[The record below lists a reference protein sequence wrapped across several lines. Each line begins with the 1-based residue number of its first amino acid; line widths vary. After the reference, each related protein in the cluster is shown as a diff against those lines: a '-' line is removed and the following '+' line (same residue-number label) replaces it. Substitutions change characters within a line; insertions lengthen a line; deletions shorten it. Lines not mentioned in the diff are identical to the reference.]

1 MLSVLFLGFG
11 LALAGCGGGGGGGSP
26 LPPTPP
32 PAPPPPPPPEP
43 SSPVF
48 DVEVTGVGY
57 ANYESPH
64 SNPVAL
70 LPDGSLLYVANTPA
84 DTVDVIDTATQ
95 AVVARV
101 RVGIDPVG
109 VAVRPD
115 GSEVW
120 VSNHVSD
127 SVSVIDADPDSATRH
142 QVLATIQS
150 FDSATKSTRFD
161 EPVGIAFAGDAK
173 AYVALSSSNRVAVV
187 DVASRRITSHLEI
200 TAQDPRALAVQGD
213 RLYVVPFES
222 NNQTQISGCH
232 PENID
237 GELCTFDALEH
248 VVNAADGNAQSLS
261 LGYVADIVRHPDIP
275 DRDLYVFD
283 TATDQLLQV
292 VDTLGTL
299 LYGIAVDSG
308 GHVFVAQTEARN
320 DANGKAGTQKHGM
333 AELENRAFL
342 NQITKVE
349 CGDGCGDPAFFDLE
363 PLPPQNPGKDLA
375 LATPFGIA
383 VSDDDSTLVVTAAA
397 SHRLFTVDADTGEV
411 LGRVDTDWVPRG
423 VALEST
429 EAGSPS
435 RAWVL
440 NALANSVSQVDLS
453 DPANPNVTATIA
465 LEDPSDADLR
475 RGRIAFND
483 ANASSTGT
491 FACASCHPDG
501 HTDQLLWVLDTP
513 LCDVGCDQIQP
524 RLVQDIRGLR
534 GSAPYHWDGIPGD
547 PFGGVNTAN
556 IRAPIEPNCDKDVP
570 ESCTLHVLE
579 GSLATTMCDYRDC
592 ETNDEGKAG
601 PLSGAQRA
609 AMAKYLLSVPYPPS
623 VERPYTNGITN
634 KFKEGVRKFQLEK
647 QCGNCHRQPFWTITN
662 MGGSGM
668 DVPSW
673 RGASDRWKNA
683 PQNRFFFADRVRG
696 DTRGF
701 PERYGF
707 VDDQDMY
714 QMILEGSVG
723 FSGSLGRQVT
733 LSSTTAREEA
743 TTDLLD
749 ALEQSASEGG
759 IVLQGEGIRFYDDG
773 TSGTLALQ
781 FSNDAYKDR
790 NGADESLSRGVLL
803 DLAAA
808 GDVLVTVTGRLGYYA
823 DYEHPQPTLRPV
835 ELPVLPMFPGGR
847 PADFPELYVNEPMRI
862 RGEHIQ
868 EGAYVLVNGR
878 RVHGGVEC
886 ETGTLPDCDD
896 DVIVVELDELPI
908 DAGLHLLQ
916 VQNPEGFFS
925 NDFPFF
931 VLDARLRAESSNLIS
946 SGGTFDDRGAWNA
959 NTTNASVTFNG
970 EVDFTIEAPSAQKWR
985 VQLAH
990 AVAIEADVEYSI
1002 CYSAK
1007 AEGSRYLEVNV
1018 DTAASEY
1025 RGLMGTGFTPEVGA
1039 ATRGTGTILT
1049 REYHQF
1055 RHRFVSPETDSTAR
1069 LVFDLAQSDVDLQID
1084 DVGLYR
1090 GRGCGDL

>member
-1 MLSVLFLGFG
+1 MLFLAFG
-11 LALAGCGGGGGGGSP
+11 LAIAGCGGGGGGGSP
-26 LPPTPP
+26 PPPVPPPQQPPPP
-32 PAPPPPPPPEP
+32 PAPDPD
-43 SSPVF
+43 PVTTF

-64 SNPVAL
+64 SNPLAL

-84 DTVDVIDTATQ
+84 DTVDVIDTATE

-101 RVGIDPVG
+101 HVGIDPVG
-109 VAVRPD
+109 IAARPD
-115 GSEVW
+115 GKEVW

-127 SVSVIDADPDSATRH
+127 SVSVIDADPDSSTRH
-142 QVLATIQS
+142 HVLATIQS
-150 FDSATKSTRFD
+150 FDAATKSTRFD
-161 EPVGIAFAGDAK
+161 EPVGIAFASNAK

-200 TAQDPRALAVQGD
+200 TAQDPRALAVRGD

-222 NNQTQISGCH
+222 NNQTQLSGCN

-283 TATDQLLQV
+283 TTTDQLVEV
-292 VDTLGTL
+292 VDALGTL
-299 LYGIAVDSG
+299 LYGVAADSRG
-308 GHVFVAQTEARN
+308 RVYVAQTEARN

-342 NQITKVE
+342 NQITKVD
-349 CGDGCGDPAFFDLE
+349 CGDGCGEPAFFDLE
-363 PLPPQNPGKDLA
+363 PPPPRNPGKDLA

-383 VSDDDSTLVVTAAA
+383 VSADDSTLVVTAAA
-397 SHRLFTVDADTGEV
+397 SHRLFTADAATGEV

-423 VALEST
+423 VALENT
-429 EAGSPS
+429 EAGAPS
-435 RAWVL
+435 RVWVL
-440 NALANSVSQVDLS
+440 NALANSVSRVDLA
-453 DPANPNVTATIA
+453 DPANPTVTATIA
-465 LEDPSDADLR
+465 LEDPGDPELR

-491 FACASCHPDG
+491 FSCASCHPDG

-534 GSAPYHWDGIPGD
+534 GSAPYHWDGILGD
-547 PFGGVNTAN
+547 PFGGINTAN
-556 IRAPIEPNCDKDVP
+556 IRNPIQPNCDKDVP
-570 ESCTLHVLE
+570 ESCTLDLVDRTQ
-579 GSLATTMCDYRDC
+579 GSTMCDLRDC
-592 ETNDEGKAG
+592 ETNDEGKSG
-601 PLSGAQRA
+601 PLTGAERA

-623 VERPYTNGITN
+623 VERPYTNEPTDT
-634 KFKEGVRKFQLEK
+634 FKEGVRKFQLEK
-647 QCGNCHRQPFWTITN
+647 QCGNCHRMPFWTVTN

-673 RGASDRWKNA
+673 RGAGDRWKNA

-707 VDDQDMY
+707 VNDQDMY

-723 FSGSLGRQVT
+723 FSGSLGRQAT
-733 LSSTTAREEA
+733 LSSTTARRAE
-743 TTDLLD
+743 TTDLLI

-759 IVLQGEGIRFYDDG
+759 IVLQAEGIRLNDDG
-773 TSGTLALQ
+773 TSETLALQ
-781 FSNDAYKDR
+781 FSNDTYEDR
-790 NGADESLSRGVLL
+790 DGVDASMSRGELL
-803 DLAAA
+803 DQAAE
-808 GDVLVTVTGRLGYYA
+808 GDVLVTATARLGYYA

-835 ELPVLPMFPGGR
+835 ELPVLPIFPGGR
-847 PADFPELYVNEPMRI
+847 PADFPELYVNGPMRL
-862 RGEHIQ
+862 RGEHIE
-868 EGAYVLVNGR
+868 EGAYVLVDGR
-878 RVHGGVEC
+878 RLHGSVEC
-886 ETGTLPDCDD
+886 ESGTLPDCDD
-896 DVIVVELDELPI
+896 EVIVVELDELPA

-916 VQNPEGFFS
+916 VQNPEGLFS

-931 VLDARLRAESSNLIS
+931 VLDAPLQADSDNLIS
-946 SGGTFDDRGAWNA
+946 SGGTFDERGAWNA
-959 NTTNASVTFNG
+959 NTTNASVTWNG
-970 EVDFTIEAPSAQKWR
+970 EADFTIDEPSAQKWR
-985 VQLAH
+985 VQLSH
-990 AVAIEADVEYSI
+990 AVPIEADEEYSI

-1007 AEGSRYLEVNV
+1007 ADASRYLEVNV
-1018 DTAASEY
+1018 DTAATEY
-1025 RGLMGTGFTPEVGA
+1025 RGLMGTEFTPEVGA

-1049 REYHQF
+1049 AEYHQF
-1055 RHRFVSPETDSTAR
+1055 RHRFVGAETDATAR

-1090 GRGCGDL
+1090 GRGCGDP